1 MAKLATKRWY
11 LGGGSAQAFKNDK
24 QTQTMELKI
33 NKTKY
38 YNAMIARFGSSA
50 VEYLF
55 LNHSNENP
63 TEPEI
68 EVEIDAV
75 SEALNTLANTVS
87 DTIAEVIDNPWQF
100 VLPIP
105 VDESPAQT
113 DSSEVVPLDA
123 LPVISVHASPV
134 ISDNEEEEEME

>member
-1 MAKLATKRWY
+1 M
-11 LGGGSAQAFKNDK
+11 
-24 QTQTMELKI
+24 M
-33 NKTKY
+33 
-38 YNAMIARFGSSA
+38 ARFGSSA

-55 LNHSNENP
+55 LNNTVENP
-63 TEPEI
+63 PEPEI

-100 VLPIP
+100 ILPIA

-113 DSSEVVPLDA
+113 VNSSEVVSVPA
-123 LPVISVHASPV
+123 SPVISVHYQALLGESTA
-134 ISDNEEEEEME
+134 